1 MFVLFGINTRTKQP
15 ERVTQGDSWHALR
28 RMWSAYTSAAIG
40 DLEGSADDVETKPGT
55 DRTHVAALT
64 RAIVRAQREHRRAEA
79 DDEEPSTDRDAKPA
93 NVPQPA
99 TSVGEPPAP
108 RAGTRETPAKLPPL
122 HRHANDNLPCPVADC
137 GDPSA
142 PYTASLPTELR
153 ALCKRHRDNAQANR
167 SKGMTVADAL
177 ETVLANGRARL
188 ARANAA
194 ANKPPVAAAP
204 EPAANAVEP
213 RMVADAPGPQVE
225 RASESD
231 DPDAWG
237 RAIVAEMDAARLRR
251 GEQGGQVLRMDRDPP
266 PVSPL
271 GDAALAPIFDRLDA
285 VATAATVPTADALTR
300 ADFAAVLRGVRDA
313 LDVAIARLE
322 SPR

>member
-1 MFVLFGINTRTKQP
+1 MFVLFGIDTRTKQP

-28 RMWSAYTSAAIG
+28 RMWQAYPSAAIG
-40 DLEGSADDVETKPGT
+40 DLEGSADDVEVKPGT

-64 RAIVRAQREHRRAEA
+64 RAIVRAQRAYRRDESAADAEPA
-79 DDEEPSTDRDAKPA
+79 EDRDTKPA

-99 TSVGEPPAP
+99 VPVVAETVVAAPAP
-108 RAGTRETPAKLPPL
+108 VEEPAKLPPL
-122 HRHANDNLPCPVADC
+122 HRHANDNVPCPVADC

-142 PYTASLPTELR
+142 AYTTTLPVELR

-177 ETVLANGRARL
+177 ETVPASGRARL

-194 ANKPPVAAAP
+194 ATKPPIVEA
-204 EPAANAVEP
+204 PAADP

-225 RASESD
+225 LTDERVEQLTTRLRTAVD
-231 DPDAWG
+231 
-237 RAIVAEMDAARLRR
+237 DAADA
-251 GEQGGQVLRMDRDPP
+251 GGQVLRLVTEGERSNADP
-266 PVSPL
+266 L
-271 GDAALAPIFDRLDA
+271 TPIFDRLDA
-285 VATAATVPTADALTR
+285 VADAATAPSDALTR
-300 ADFAAVLRGVRDA
+300 ADFAAVLRGLRGA
-313 LDVAIARLE
+313 LCVAFDVAIARLE

>member
-1 MFVLFGINTRTKQP
+1 MFVLFGINTRTRQP

-40 DLEGSADDVETKPGT
+40 DLEGSADDVEMKPGT
-55 DRTHVAALT
+55 DRAHVAALT

-93 NVPQPA
+93 NVSEPA
-99 TSVGEPPAP
+99 PSAVEPPAP
-108 RAGTRETPAKLPPL
+108 RAEPREMPAKLPPL
-122 HRHANDNLPCPVADC
+122 HRHANDNVPCPVADC

-142 PYTASLPTELR
+142 PYTASLPAEMR

-194 ANKPPVAAAP
+194 ANKPPVTVAP
-204 EPAANAVEP
+204 EPAAPTVDP
-213 RMVADAPGPQVE
+213 RAELGEILAQSSTVIADATF
-225 RASESD
+225 A
-231 DPDAWG
+231 
-237 RAIVAEMDAARLRR
+237 
-251 GEQGGQVLRMDRDPP
+251 QVLRMDRDPP
-266 PVSPL
+266 PIGPID
-271 GDAALAPIFDRLDA
+271 DAALAPIFDRLDA
-285 VATAATVPTADALTR
+285 VAAAATAPSDALTR
-300 ADFAAVLRGVRDA
+300 ADVAAVLREIRGALRVA

>member
-1 MFVLFGINTRTKQP
+1 MFVLFGINTRTRQP

-64 RAIVRAQREHRRAEA
+64 RAIVRAQREYRRAEA

-93 NVPQPA
+93 NVSEPTPA
-99 TSVGEPPAP
+99 PSAVEPPAP
-108 RAGTRETPAKLPPL
+108 RVEPAKLPPL
-122 HRHANDNLPCPVADC
+122 HRHANDNVPCPVADC

-142 PYTASLPTELR
+142 PYTASLPAELR

-177 ETVLANGRARL
+177 ETVLASGRARL
-188 ARANAA
+188 ARANAT
-194 ANKPPVAAAP
+194 ANKPPVAA
-204 EPAANAVEP
+204 
-213 RMVADAPGPQVE
+213 APGPQVE

-231 DPDAWG
+231 DSDAWG

-266 PVSPL
+266 PASPIDEAML
-271 GDAALAPIFDRLDA
+271 SEVFNRLDA
-285 VATAATVPTADALTR
+285 LPDETPAAPSDALTR
-300 ADFAAVLRGVRDA
+300 ADFAAVLRELRGTLRVA
-313 LDVAIARLE
+313 FDVAIARLE